1 MNKKLQLEIIWWTIT
16 LVVII
21 LVMFPIW
28 SEVGTA
34 FRYNGSNIMSVF
46 IFLVYTRLL
55 FTLRHTYI
63 ANSALMKIVFVI
75 LSIPLFVYFMERINE
90 FQTFVDEN
98 GDTALLPAY
107 NESVANLTKY
117 IRYEYLFFAV
127 AAIMTVAMLPF
138 RMILSLWRTRNR
150 GTV

>member
-1 MNKKLQLEIIWWTIT
+1 MNKKLQLELVWWTLT
-16 LVVII
+16 AVVIV

-28 SEVGTA
+28 SEVGTS
-34 FRYNGSNIMSVF
+34 FRYNNSNIMSIF
-46 IFLVYTRLL
+46 IFMVYTRMI
-55 FTLRHTYI
+55 FVLRHTYI
-63 ANSALMKIVFVI
+63 SNNALMKIIFVI
-75 LSIPLFVYFMERINE
+75 LSIPLFVYFMDRINA

-107 NESVANLTKY
+107 DDSVESLTKY

-127 AAIMTVAMLPF
+127 AAIMTVAMMPF

>member
-1 MNKKLQLEIIWWTIT
+1 MNKKIQLEIIWWTIT
-16 LVVII
+16 GVVIV

-28 SEVGTA
+28 SEVGTE
-34 FRYNGSNIMSVF
+34 FRYHNSNIWAVF
-46 IFLVYTRLL
+46 IFMVFTRLL
-55 FTLRHTYI
+55 FVLRHTYI
-63 ANSALMKIVFVI
+63 AKHSLIKIIFVLM
-75 LSIPLFVYFMERINE
+75 SIPLFIYFMDSINE

-98 GDTALLPAY
+98 GDTALLY
-107 NESVANLTKY
+107 QYSDKVADLTKY

-127 AAIMTVAMLPF
+127 ASMITVAMVPF

>member
-1 MNKKLQLEIIWWTIT
+1 MNKNIQLEIIWWMIT
-16 LVVII
+16 LVVIL

-28 SEVGTA
+28 SEVGTD
-34 FRYNGSNIMSVF
+34 FRYNNSNIMAVF
-46 IFLVYTRLL
+46 IFMVYTRLL

-63 ANSALMKIVFVI
+63 ANNSLMKIFFVI
-75 LSIPLFVYFMERINE
+75 LSIPLFVYFMNAINV

-107 NESVANLTKY
+107 DDSVSQLTKY
-117 IRYEYLFFAV
+117 IRYEYLFFSV
-127 AAIMTVAMLPF
+127 AAIMTVTMIPF

>member
-1 MNKKLQLEIIWWTIT
+1 MNKKIQLEIIWWTIT
-16 LVVII
+16 ALVIV

-28 SEVGTA
+28 SEVGTS
-34 FRYNGSNIMSVF
+34 FRYNNSNIMSIF
-46 IFLVYTRLL
+46 IFMVYTRLI
-55 FTLRHTYI
+55 FVLRHTYI
-63 ANSALMKIVFVI
+63 SNNAFMKIVFVL
-75 LSIPLFVYFMERINE
+75 LSIPLFVYFMDRINE

-98 GDTALLPAY
+98 GDTALLPSYDAT
-107 NESVANLTKY
+107 VAGLTKY

-127 AAIMTVAMLPF
+127 AAIMTVAMMPF

>member
-1 MNKKLQLEIIWWTIT
+1 MNKKIQLEIIWWTIT
-16 LVVII
+16 LVVIV

-28 SEVGTA
+28 SEVGTD
-34 FRYNGSNIMSVF
+34 FRFHNSNIMAIF
-46 IFLVYTRLL
+46 IFMVYTRLL
-55 FTLRHTYI
+55 FVLRHTYI
-63 ANSALMKIVFVI
+63 AKNSLMKIIFVL
-75 LSIPLFVYFMERINE
+75 LSIPLFIYFMNGINE

-98 GDTALLPAY
+98 GDTALLYEYSA
-107 NESVANLTKY
+107 SIANLTKY

-127 AAIMTVAMLPF
+127 AAFITVAMLPF

>member
-1 MNKKLQLEIIWWTIT
+1 MSKKLQLELLWWTIT
-16 LVVII
+16 LLVIV

-28 SEVGTA
+28 FEVGTL
-34 FRYNGSNIMSVF
+34 FRYNNSNIMAVF
-46 IFLVYTRLL
+46 IFMVYTRLL

-63 ANSALMKIVFVI
+63 ANNALMKIIFVL
-75 LSIPLFVYFMERINE
+75 LSIPLFVYFMDRINE

-107 NESVANLTKY
+107 DAGVAKLTKY
-117 IRYEYLFFAV
+117 IRYEYLFFSV
-127 AAIMTVAMLPF
+127 AAIMTVTMVPF

>member
-1 MNKKLQLEIIWWTIT
+1 MNKNIQLEIIWWTIT
-16 LVVII
+16 LVVIL

-28 SEVGTA
+28 SEVGTD
-34 FRYNGSNIMSVF
+34 FRYNNSNIMAVF
-46 IFLVYTRLL
+46 IFMVYTRLL

-63 ANSALMKIVFVI
+63 ANNSLMKIFFVI
-75 LSIPLFVYFMERINE
+75 LSIPLFVYFMNAINV

-107 NESVANLTKY
+107 DDSVSQLTKY
-117 IRYEYLFFAV
+117 IRYEYLFFSV
-127 AAIMTVAMLPF
+127 AAIMTVTMIPF

>member
-1 MNKKLQLEIIWWTIT
+1 MNKKIQLEIIWWIIT
-16 LVVII
+16 ALVII

-28 SEVGTA
+28 SEVGTS
-34 FRYNGSNIMSVF
+34 FRYNNSNIMSVF
-46 IFLVYTRLL
+46 IFMVNTRLL
-55 FTLRHTYI
+55 FLLRHTYI
-63 ANSALMKIVFVI
+63 SNNALMKIIFVL
-75 LSIPLFVYFMERINE
+75 LSIPLFVYFMDRINE

-98 GDTALLPAY
+98 GDTALLPTYDA
-107 NESVANLTKY
+107 SVASLTKY

-127 AAIMTVAMLPF
+127 AAIMTVVMIPF